1 MSLQNLLEKHIR
13 RLSLDTMTQALEL
26 RPLLMFNKL
35 WGLGW
40 GQGQGQ
46 RQSDVAHAQTA
57 GFNQQQPI
65 N

>member
-1 MSLQNLLEKHIR
+1 MSLQNLLEKHIL

-26 RPLLMFNKL
+26 RPLLTFNKL

-40 GQGQGQ
+40 GRGQG
-46 RQSDVAHAQTA
+46 QSDVAHAQTA